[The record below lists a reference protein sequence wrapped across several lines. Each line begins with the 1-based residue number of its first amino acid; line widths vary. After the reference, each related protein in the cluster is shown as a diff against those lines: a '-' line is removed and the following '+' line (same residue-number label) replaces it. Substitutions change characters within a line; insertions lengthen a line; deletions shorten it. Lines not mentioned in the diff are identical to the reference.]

1 MAYTIHLNTTIF
13 TLMYKL
19 CDWFCSFCV
28 GKHPDAV
35 IVCGGDLNQLDMLDC
50 KALSGWSFL
59 VEFPKRGNACLDNC
73 LTIRPDLFGKAYPF
87 QMLMKMDRETF
98 VLPTGTKLKSM
109 HCKVHFCDTRDHCK
123 HTLYLASFNL
133 ACTSWR

>member
-1 MAYTIHLNTTIF
+1 MIGFVLSV
-13 TLMYKL
+13 LE
-19 CDWFCSFCV
+19 
-28 GKHPDAV
+28 KHPDAV